1 VGISEGKGRMKGGR
15 EEETVYPTLLLSF
28 LGTFLSNT
36 RFSTRKLNVP
46 RFVSRLS
53 PTFYGVRKG
62 RGIGKGGKGGGK
74 KGENSVNNASFQ
86 DVKRVEFGAKLTLPV
101 NPECFNSLISSNVRF
116 CAPVEVIC

>member
-1 VGISEGKGRMKGGR
+1 MGISEGKGRMKGGR

-74 KGENSVNNASFQ
+74 KRRKISQQCKFSRRQKG
-86 DVKRVEFGAKLTLPV
+86 RVWCQTHPAG
-101 NPECFNSLISSNVRF
+101 
-116 CAPVEVIC
+116 

>member
-1 VGISEGKGRMKGGR
+1 MWELVKGREGGR
-15 EEETVYPTLLLSF
+15 EGGRKEKVLLTLLLSF

-74 KGENSVNNASFQ
+74 KRR
-86 DVKRVEFGAKLTLPV
+86 K
-101 NPECFNSLISSNVRF
+101 ISQQCKF
-116 CAPVEVIC
+116 